1 MPHTIAASGARR
13 KFSREGNVDNFLI
26 LFRLLTKVQ
35 MDLHKTL
42 ADKKSYEII
51 MNPMVDMLAQKNE
64 NTPKN
69 AKNNNLLKT
78 KRTLNIKM
86 QS

>member
-1 MPHTIAASGARR
+1 MPHTIAASGIRR

-35 MDLHKTL
+35 IDVHKTL
-42 ADKKSYEII
+42 ADKKSYKII
-51 MNPMVDMLAQKNE
+51 VNPMVDMLAEKNE

-69 AKNNNLLKT
+69 AKKT
-78 KRTLNIKM
+78 TTY
-86 QS
+86 